1 VNRNDRNYDN
11 RLDHGNQPPHADQ
24 ARLDDMLNDQLG
36 LMDVDVVEA
45 SNEEQPERDQPT
57 KEQSFEENLAELEQI
72 VRRLESGEA
81 TLAEGMALFRRGT
94 VLSTACNKYLNEAE
108 TTINQLVEQ
117 ADGSFRE
124 TPFVSSDKND

>member
-1 VNRNDRNYDN
+1 
-11 RLDHGNQPPHADQ
+11 
-24 ARLDDMLNDQLG
+24 
-36 LMDVDVVEA
+36 MDVDVVEA